1 MSVLAVARLT
11 RAQRYAT
18 NRAAGHSTRAADG
31 SKLSRRQSLEPP
43 GPIPIPRPEPP
54 PAPQNDPFSNGDVG
68 DRNGLIDSA
77 ARDIAKVLRKHV
89 GKKALEQI
97 VAESLELRGDKDS

>member
-1 MSVLAVARLT
+1 VGVLAVARVT
-11 RAQRYAT
+11 RPQRYAT

>member
-1 MSVLAVARLT
+1 
-11 RAQRYAT
+11 
-18 NRAAGHSTRAADG
+18 
-31 SKLSRRQSLEPP
+31 
-43 GPIPIPRPEPP
+43 
-54 PAPQNDPFSNGDVG
+54 
-68 DRNGLIDSA
+68 LIDSA

>member
-1 MSVLAVARLT
+1 MTMPRLLGRIVFGFMLLGILGQQVVTGIQTQPPPIFGAART
-11 RAQRYAT
+11 DTEPQA
-18 NRAAGHSTRAADG
+18 RAAARA
-31 SKLSRRQSLEPP
+31 
-43 GPIPIPRPEPP
+43 
-54 PAPQNDPFSNGDVG
+54 QNDPFSNGDVG

-97 VAESLELRGDKDS
+97 VAESLELRADKDS